1 MWQLCQGFIFN
12 HTQLFVH
19 FCKYLLITQIQ
30 VLAKWQKKTRSCARM
45 TKKSDLLQTEMSCR
59 RTIFSLDLRQVRPIF
74 CHFPYACIGMASRRR
89 SSSFLPSRLL
99 FALGPQRVRRLT
111 LETDFPVD
119 TTECA
124 PHGGRC
130 WSRSSNRT
138 KISTLMEGET
148 SIRAPNSSLCVQ
160 K

>member
-1 MWQLCQGFIFN
+1 MAEEDKELRA
-12 HTQLFVH
+12 HD
-19 FCKYLLITQIQ
+19 K
-30 VLAKWQKKTRSCARM
+30 
-45 TKKSDLLQTEMSCR
+45 KKSDLLQTEMSCR

-74 CHFPYACIGMASRRR
+74 CHFPYACIGMASRR
-89 SSSFLPSRLL
+89 SSSFLPSFLPSRLL